1 MIKAIET
8 VTVVNHTLD
17 GDDDIFR
24 CTVVRGAS
32 WYWQNNVSV
41 SESGLNSARLL
52 KCRIVLGALESVS
65 AEEFGELA
73 HTHESA
79 TVLDVHRNLFGVN
92 RHIYIEGA

>member
-41 SESGLNSARLL
+41 
-52 KCRIVLGALESVS
+52 
-65 AEEFGELA
+65 
-73 HTHESA
+73 
-79 TVLDVHRNLFGVN
+79 
-92 RHIYIEGA
+92 

>member
-52 KCRIVLGALESVS
+52 KCRIPAGNVPEGLTVKDVYKRQVQGSLQLRGGKEDKACVLLN
-65 AEEFGELA
+65 F
-73 HTHESA
+73 
-79 TVLDVHRNLFGVN
+79 
-92 RHIYIEGA
+92 